1 MIVMLPKIA
10 NMSSFNH
17 EDYVN
22 DLCFDYLDIKDDN
35 DYLATQLIIS
45 MKRQLWIINKTGG
58 MSSAKGEAS

>member
-1 MIVMLPKIA
+1 
-10 NMSSFNH
+10 MSSFNH